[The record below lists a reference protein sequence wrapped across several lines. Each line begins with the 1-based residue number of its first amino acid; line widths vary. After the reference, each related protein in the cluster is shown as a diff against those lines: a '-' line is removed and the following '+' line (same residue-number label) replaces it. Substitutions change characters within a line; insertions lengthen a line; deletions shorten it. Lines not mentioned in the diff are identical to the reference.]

1 MFSVRLVGDYL
12 YGKWLLTWLSPVMSL
27 MVYCFVL
34 TFFPRDVLDQIWA
47 LIEEVPE
54 NFPTNFFKGA

>member
-1 MFSVRLVGDYL
+1 MAVDLAVASDVFDG
-12 YGKWLLTWLSPVMSL
+12 
-27 MVYCFVL
+27 VL
-34 TFFPRDVLDQIWA
+34 FCADFFPRDVLDQIWD